1 MLNKLP
7 KSSNKNECGIVNLDI
22 DSGSGTHW
30 VAYRKRGKN
39 CEYFDSFG
47 DLQPPIEIRKYLN
60 SKTIKYNYIKYQK
73 FNTIICGHLCLKF
86 LYNFL

>member
-7 KSSNKNECGIVNLDI
+7 KSVNLIESGIVNLDSE
-22 DSGSGTHW
+22 DGDGTHW
-30 VAYRKRGKN
+30 VAYRKIGKN

-60 SKTIKYNYIKYQK
+60 SKSIKYNYTKYQN
-73 FNTIICGHLCLKF
+73 FDTVICGHLCLKF
-86 LYNFL
+86 LYNCL